1 MSSPS
6 PTSNSLLR
14 VKAQSPSK
22 PITGLNAPSPY
33 TVIENEKGKR
43 TRLDNLPAYVNDEA
57 IDLPPNAVKVLEKR
71 YLRRDLDGT
80 LLETPAGMFYRL
92 AYHLAQ
98 VETEHGGDV
107 AAATRAFYELM
118 TERRFYPNSP
128 TFTGAG
134 TPLGQLAACFV
145 LPIEDDMGKSNDGIF
160 STLRVAA
167 LIQQTGGGN
176 GFSFSRLR
184 PKGDVVH
191 TSAGRA
197 TGPVGF
203 LRVYDQAF
211 GEIAQ
216 GGSRRGANMAV
227 LRVDHP
233 DIEDFIAC
241 KAAEGSVANFNISV
255 AITDEFMRAVNKDA
269 DFALRNPRDGAVWKT
284 VRARDLFDT
293 IVKFAHHN
301 GEPGALF
308 IDAAN
313 RSNPVPHLYDLEATN
328 PCGEQWLGPYENC
341 CLGSINLAVHVKR
354 DADDEM
360 VVDWELLRRSVEE
373 STHFLDNVVSAN
385 AYVPVV
391 PEVAQAA
398 YRARRIGLGIMGLGD
413 LMYHLGIR
421 YGSEEGQE
429 FAAQMMEF
437 VRFHCM
443 AKSIELA
450 RHRGPFLAF
459 EGSIYDADQPGG
471 MKWRPPQP
479 LFPFSRDWHRPA
491 LDWSQIVEGIQQYG
505 LRNAAQSTV
514 APTGTIATVCGL
526 EGYGCEP
533 VFALGYVRHFK
544 DGDNDVELLYTSPLF
559 EDALNRTD
567 LSEAR
572 KQAIKEHVAT
582 YGNCQGIADLPD
594 HIRHTFVVSSDIT
607 AEEHV
612 RMQAA
617 IQAFVDNSI
626 SKTVNAPEGATEADV
641 AQAYMLAWELG
652 CKGLTVYVTG
662 SRQEVV
668 LETKATQQKKG
679 EPAADTMVDATA
691 ANGFHSN
698 LNGHAAMNG
707 HSEADHSG
715 AGENRPLIK
724 KRPRPNKLFG
734 STYRKETP
742 LGTAYVTVNSDERA
756 EPFEVFLN
764 VGKAGSEVSAVSEA
778 IGRLMSLVLR
788 MPASLPPSERLHWIM
803 DELVDIGGGRPMGFG
818 AKRVRSLPDGIAQV
832 LAEHLSELPPPRHEA
847 HAEQLALPI
856 RAHTLGDICPDCGE
870 ATLLNVEGCRKC
882 QTCGYSE
889 C

>member
-1 MSSPS
+1 
-6 PTSNSLLR
+6 
-14 VKAQSPSK
+14 
-22 PITGLNAPSPY
+22 
-33 TVIENEKGKR
+33 
-43 TRLDNLPAYVNDEA
+43 
-57 IDLPPNAVKVLEKR
+57 
-71 YLRRDLDGT
+71 
-80 LLETPAGMFYRL
+80 
-92 AYHLAQ
+92 
-98 VETEHGGDV
+98 
-107 AAATRAFYELM
+107 
-118 TERRFYPNSP
+118 
-128 TFTGAG
+128 
-134 TPLGQLAACFV
+134 
-145 LPIEDDMGKSNDGIF
+145 

-255 AITDEFMRAVNKDA
+255 AITDEFMRAVNEDG

-429 FAAQMMEF
+429 FAAQVMEF

-450 RHRGPFLAF
+450 RQRGPFLAF